1 MDVINLSLK
10 RPVSVIITAIAT
22 FVFGCYSYGQMGKQN
37 RPDIDLPMVTITTTM
52 TGASATVMDNNVTDV
67 LESELTGISGLSTIS
82 SSSYQGQAVTTL
94 EFDMDKDVNDA
105 AADVRDKV
113 NAAKADLPDE
123 ADEPIVQKFDTG
135 SSAIMQVAL
144 TGSADYQSKSEYVD
158 KVLKVKLQAV
168 DGVGDIDTA
177 GFRER
182 QVRLWLKPDAVNAYG
197 LVTQDIA
204 DAVSKK
210 HVEQPVGSVYIG
222 RQEVDLS
229 FNGEYTSI
237 EELKSLPV
245 KTKDNAVV
253 RLGDVVT
260 VEDGLDDEENIAL
273 LNDDDT
279 IIISVKKQ
287 SGANEVQLCES
298 VDAYLEELRAELP
311 DGMELKTVYRVS
323 DYIDNSLAGVRTD
336 VMVAVLLCSALM
348 FLFMQTIR
356 TTFVAV
362 ITIPVC
368 LVGSFIVM
376 QKLGMTINNI
386 TMMGIS
392 LSVGMVVD
400 AATVVMENID
410 RHLAQ
415 GKAPMEA
422 ALQGTKEVA
431 FSVFGGAMTTVAV
444 FSPIAFMSGITGRI
458 FYAFGA
464 TVILTILLSLVLSM
478 TLTPFLCSRILRKV
492 KPGRFG
498 AYCNAQFT
506 RLEENYRKALTFA
519 VHHRRATMTV
529 AAGLFIGGMFLYTQV
544 GSSFFTTDDQ
554 GTFQV
559 ECELPSGSS
568 LAETYRVTKDIGKVI
583 REHEAVEYTYAEIG
597 NGTGGMKNEATVYVQ
612 LKPHAERA
620 KLNDI
625 LEEMRWRLSGF
636 RDVDLVLTT
645 FSGKDVEMTLVGSD
659 TRELAEVAE
668 KIIADAEATG
678 KLRDLKTEVRFDKP
692 QVDIKLKRGITD
704 LQDVDLQALSNEL
717 YAVFGGQKVG
727 VYKENGYRY
736 DIRIKAGDAERTG
749 QKALDNL
756 YVRNGDDEIIQASSI
771 FDAEETLA
779 PNVITRYNR
788 QRSISISGNVTTDY
802 SSGEAM
808 ALLTQLTQKHLPDGS
823 DIKIVSSGMNKKQAE
838 AFEQLALSLAAAIF
852 LVYVIMAIQFESFVH
867 PFTIMFSLPLLT
879 PGTFGLMYLLN
890 VKLDMMSYMGLILLV
905 GIVVNNGIILVAFI
919 NEERQRGL
927 DKVTAVINAGPLRLR
942 AILITALSTLLGA
955 VPAVLML
962 TTGSESRQ
970 PMSVAIFGGLFTSTL
985 LTLLVVPVVYL
996 LIDDF
1001 KDKYLDGV
1009 QNFFGRLMAKI
1020 E

>member
-1 MDVINLSLK
+1 MDIINLSLK
-10 RPVSVIITAIAT
+10 RPVSVIIIAIAT
-22 FVFGCYSYGQMGKQN
+22 FVFGCYSYSQMGKQN

-67 LESELTGISGLSTIS
+67 LESQLTGISGLSSIS

-182 QVRLWLKPDAVNAYG
+182 QVRLWLKPEAAHAYG
-197 LVTQDIA
+197 LVTEDIA
-204 DAVSKK
+204 DAVTKK
-210 HVEQPVGSVYIG
+210 HVELPVGSVYIG
-222 RQEVDLS
+222 RKEVDLS
-229 FNGEYTSI
+229 FNGEYASI
-237 EELKSLPV
+237 EELKSLPL
-245 KTKDNAVV
+245 KTQDNAVV

-260 VEDGLDDEENIAL
+260 IEDGLDDEENIAL

-287 SGANEVQLCES
+287 SGANEVELCES
-298 VDAYLEELRAELP
+298 VAAYLDELRAELP
-311 DGMELKTVYRVS
+311 EGMELKTVYTQA
-323 DYIDNSLAGVRTD
+323 DYINNSLAGVRTD

-368 LVGSFIVM
+368 LLGSFIVM

-410 RHLAQ
+410 RYLNK
-415 GKAPMEA
+415 GVPPMEA

-444 FSPIAFMSGITGRI
+444 FSPIAFMSGI

-506 RLEENYRKALTFA
+506 RLEENYRSALTFA
-519 VHHRRATMTV
+519 VHHRKTV
-529 AAGLFIGGMFLYTQV
+529 MASAAGLFLGGMFLYTQV

-583 REHEAVEYTYAEIG
+583 REHDAVEYTYAEIG

-625 LEEMRWRLSGF
+625 LNDIRQRLSGF

-659 TRELAEVAE
+659 TRELADLAE
-668 KIIADAEATG
+668 KVIADAEQTG
-678 KLRDLKTEVRFDKP
+678 KMRDLKTEVRFDKP
-692 QVDIKLKRGITD
+692 QVDIKLKRGVTD

-736 DIRIKAGDAERTG
+736 DIKIKADDVSRTG
-749 QKALDNL
+749 KQALDGL
-756 YVRNGDDEIIQASSI
+756 YIRNGDDEIIQASSI
-771 FDAEETLA
+771 FDVEESLA

-788 QRSISISGNVTTDY
+788 QRSISISGNVTTDF

-808 ALLTQLTQKHLPDGS
+808 TLLQQLVVKHTPAGS
-823 DIKIVSSGMNKKQAE
+823 DIKLVSSGMNKKQVE
-838 AFEQLALSLAAAIF
+838 AFEQLALSLVAAIF

-919 NEERQRGL
+919 NDERLRGM

-955 VPAVLML
+955 VPAVLMF

-970 PMSVAIFGGLFTSTL
+970 PMSVAIFGGLFTSTM

-996 LIDDF
+996 IIDDF
-1001 KDKYLDGV
+1001 KDKYIGRV